1 MKKNA
6 NKEENI
12 YQKYLVWL
20 GGIKDQIMSL
30 FKTKGYSKP
39 KPVKTVYGG
48 GKKQSEEN
56 IIKSIRNLLKLKKET
71 ETIKD
76 KIIRDTRTL
85 FEQKEEDYYK
95 PMRLGNF
102 WNNNYIEYESSS
114 DRNKNLSVK
123 ECLDKN
129 KPYLRD
135 ILINLQKSDTWK
147 IQLTI
152 AINFISSKD
161 VDEKRVMHS
170 KSGNIELMPYDNGNE
185 VVNELSQSLPSR

>member
-1 MKKNA
+1 M
-6 NKEENI
+6 
-12 YQKYLVWL
+12 

-48 GKKQSEEN
+48 GKKQSEVN

-135 ILINLQKSDTWK
+135 IIINLQKSDTWK

-161 VDEKRVMHS
+161 AEEERVMHS
-170 KSGNIELMPYDNGNE
+170 RSNNIKFTSYIDANE
-185 VVNELSQSLPSR
+185 VADELFESLFQDIKEI

>member
-1 MKKNA
+1 M
-6 NKEENI
+6 
-12 YQKYLVWL
+12 

-30 FKTKGYSKP
+30 FKIKGYSKP

-48 GKKQSEEN
+48 GKKQSEVN

-135 ILINLQKSDTWK
+135 ILINLQKPDTWK